1 MERDAIYEM
10 LKAEESLAVDDD
22 FVIEEKEGNE
32 LIIFIQNLPIM
43 SQALSILRYLKN
55 KITLYLT

>member
-32 LIIFIQNLPIM
+32 LIVLFQNLPTM
-43 SQALSILRYLKN
+43 SQALSILRCL
-55 KITLYLT
+55 